1 MKAVEVHG
9 ALTRRQDL
17 QAPDDML
24 YVRMRTELSSSAR

>member
-9 ALTRRQDL
+9 ALARRQDL
-17 QAPDDML
+17 QASDDML

>member
-9 ALTRRQDL
+9 ELARRQDL
-17 QAPDDML
+17 EASDDML